1 MTVSILRPSIK
12 YVETRFDIHE
22 LSKVTT
28 SVFSVLISGR
38 GTFESP
44 SQHCD
49 AGIMRENQGSREVLR
64 QCVDIFV
71 EYLLDISL
79 VAVVRD
85 PTKGMKVILRRANV
99 VSQSN
104 KSAQPTTSKS
114 IIGCAYGGA
123 QLSVLGV
130 VDLRIGL
137 TRSYMIGDDIHHEVH
152 AGAV

>member
-1 MTVSILRPSIK
+1 
-12 YVETRFDIHE
+12 
-22 LSKVTT
+22 
-28 SVFSVLISGR
+28 
-38 GTFESP
+38 
-44 SQHCD
+44 
-49 AGIMRENQGSREVLR
+49 
-64 QCVDIFV
+64 
-71 EYLLDISL
+71 
-79 VAVVRD
+79 
-85 PTKGMKVILRRANV
+85 MKVILRRANV

-152 AGAV
+152 AGAVQGSRQSFEVVRCAEVGVESPHVCRKRGTRQRTRLERSTQIQRDASPRAQ